1 MTGSDMASFFF
12 LDDHPARAARKAAVC
27 APSAPVARESLMAN
41 SAVAQEAPV
50 TEWAP
55 SSSFRK
61 EVRPPALFARSQP
74 HWRRWV
80 ATAWHW
86 LWDDQDL
93 EDHPRVLQGLNQVKT
108 EFLSV
113 VWDLQSY
120 TATRA
125 RESISQAR
133 SLRELWHLRADVFRV
148 IAVHRGQAEAYRR
161 MESLNRHFPVRV
173 TTACDQPAPGKVSR
187 W

>member
-1 MTGSDMASFFF
+1 MASFFF
-12 LDDHPARAARKAAVC
+12 LDDHPARAARKTAVRAA
-27 APSAPVARESLMAN
+27 SPVLARESMMAG
-41 SAVAQEAPV
+41 SAAQQDAPS

-74 HWRRWV
+74 QWRRWV
-80 ATAWHW
+80 TMAWHW

-120 TATRA
+120 TATRS

-173 TTACDQPAPGKVSR
+173 TTACEPPTPSKVSH